1 MHKHNKMPARPA
13 VLLALAALSAFGCAS
28 SAARGDRAAAQG
40 GNAPGACLTPV
51 NYVSLAQERDSYL
64 IQPGD
69 ELAISF
75 YLSSEFD
82 ADLAVRSD
90 GKLSLQPVGEVRA
103 AGLTPAQLSRELDR
117 LYSQELL
124 EPKASV
130 AVKNSPSRVVYVAGE
145 VQRPGT
151 VALLP
156 DMTALAAVAQSGG
169 FTDRAS
175 TGSVVLIRRD
185 ACGAPSG
192 EKLDLASAMSY
203 AAGGEDAG
211 LMPSDI
217 IVVPRTAIAD
227 VGLFVKQY
235 VRDLLPVSPY
245 LGLPVL

>member
-1 MHKHNKMPARPA
+1 MNRHKGMPP
-13 VLLALAALSAFGCAS
+13 LAAALLVLTALFGAGCAS
-28 SAARGDRAAAQG
+28 SAARGDVSG
-40 GNAPGACLTPV
+40 GAPGACLAPL
-51 NYVSLAQERDSYL
+51 NYTSSAEQRNTYL

-82 ADLAVRSD
+82 SELAVRSD

-103 AGLTPAQLSRELDR
+103 AGLTPTQLALELDR

-124 EPKASV
+124 EPRATV
-130 AVKNSPSRVVYVAGE
+130 LVKNSPSRLVYVAGE
-145 VQRPGT
+145 VQRPGS
-151 VALLP
+151 VALMP
-156 DMTALAAVAQSGG
+156 EMTALAAVAQSGG

-185 ACGAPSG
+185 ACGAPYG
-192 EKLDLASAMSY
+192 EKLDLESAMSQ
-203 AAGGEDAG
+203 AESGEDAG